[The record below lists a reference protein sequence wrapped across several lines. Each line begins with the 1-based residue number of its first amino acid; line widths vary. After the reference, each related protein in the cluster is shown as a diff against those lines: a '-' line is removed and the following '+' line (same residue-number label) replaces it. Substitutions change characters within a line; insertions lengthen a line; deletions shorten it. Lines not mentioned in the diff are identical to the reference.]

1 MGISFWKKLR
11 IFSYFTLHWAKGKW
25 TRSGNQGIKM
35 VFKYWATKAEVMAPA
50 QLADKHF
57 DNNVTVSSEMG
68 VVATSASN
76 VVIV

>member
-1 MGISFWKKLR
+1 
-11 IFSYFTLHWAKGKW
+11 
-25 TRSGNQGIKM
+25 M